1 MLFSAS
7 TRDRAPPRRAS
18 DRTRVPPRTR
28 GYPYRSIVR
37 SASGPLLAGP
47 PRSLKR
53 GASLTCSRPRAPT
66 VASSSL
72 SFRSRAA
79 PGARARSRR
88 RQGAARARLATRAR
102 ADLEPDNISVLVA
115 GGSGVAMDVVRQL
128 KDAGTWVTVLQRKND
143 DRAEI
148 EKMGAF
154 LCKGDAL
161 VDKDVKK
168 AYDMVEEY
176 DAVVSTVG
184 GTPASPEVDSAGNIK
199 LIEAAAAKGKE
210 QGRMP
215 KFVLVTSIGT
225 GDSKNAP
232 PPQVYAALEPVLVE
246 KVKAEDRLR
255 ELCAEVGMDFVIVR
269 PGGED
274 GARDRHGGAHGGH
287 VHLRRDPPRGRRGAR
302 RAVRPERRGERQD
315 ALGGGQRAALRPARV
330 RDVRA
335 VNDGRVF
342 DTTHVLYCSS
352 VVACLT
358 QYTTPRM
365 LDTVRYTYAQI
376 PHARAAAS
384 RLLVAEKSASGCL
397 RFASATP
404 PRRRRVSLPGHAHV
418 LAHLDRVRARP
429 ASSGFIACSVSG
441 STPWVTAILY
451 SVSPSRTW

>member
-1 MLFSAS
+1 MAAFTVSMNGACCF
-7 TRDRAPPRRAS
+7 RPRRAIAPPRRAS
-18 DRTRVPPRTR
+18 DGTRVHLEREGTRTD
-28 GYPYRSIVR
+28 RSSDSR
-37 SASGPLLAGP
+37 RTPSSRDPLGPSSEAP
-47 PRSLKR
+47 
-53 GASLTCSRPRAPT
+53 SLTCSRPRAPT

-79 PGARARSRR
+79 PGARARSR
-88 RQGAARARLATRAR
+88 AAKAPARARLATRAR

-225 GDSKNAP
+225 GDSKNA
-232 PPQVYAALEPVLVE
+232 
-246 KVKAEDRLR
+246 
-255 ELCAEVGMDFVIVR
+255 
-269 PGGED
+269 
-274 GARDRHGGAHGGH
+274 
-287 VHLRRDPPRGRRGAR
+287 
-302 RAVRPERRGERQD
+302 
-315 ALGGGQRAALRPARV
+315 
-330 RDVRA
+330 
-335 VNDGRVF
+335 
-342 DTTHVLYCSS
+342 
-352 VVACLT
+352 
-358 QYTTPRM
+358 
-365 LDTVRYTYAQI
+365 
-376 PHARAAAS
+376 
-384 RLLVAEKSASGCL
+384 
-397 RFASATP
+397 
-404 PRRRRVSLPGHAHV
+404 RRRRCT
-418 LAHLDRVRARP
+418 P
-429 ASSGFIACSVSG
+429 AANPCS
-441 STPWVTAILY
+441 W
-451 SVSPSRTW
+451 RR